1 MKRILSMAACAAVLF
16 LGVPVSAQQA
26 QGGSTQAGAQPGC
39 MNQWMF
45 NGVWRMR
52 VTKVE
57 WHPADSPTPPGATAW
72 LVTMQ
77 WNNGTS
83 YAGIAPADTLKQDL
97 VLGLQNGDTVSTAD
111 STTGA
116 MSQQQLDFHTF
127 PASGQFTYSQL
138 FVGNN
143 LDPNNKPVKLLVT
156 FDVAKYKQSHP
167 QNSGKFWKLKTPGY
181 NYRIDLTCNK

>member
-1 MKRILSMAACAAVLF
+1 
-16 LGVPVSAQQA
+16 
-26 QGGSTQAGAQPGC
+26 

-52 VTKVE
+52 VTNVA
-57 WHPADSPTPPGATAW
+57 WHPADAPTGPGATAW

-83 YAGIAPADTLKQDL
+83 YAGIAPSDTMKQDL
-97 VLGLQNGDTVSTAD
+97 VLGLKNGDTVSTAD

-127 PASGQFTYSQL
+127 PASGQFTYTQL

-156 FDVAKYKQSHP
+156 FDVPKYKQTHP

-181 NYRIDLTCNK
+181 NYRIDLTCTK